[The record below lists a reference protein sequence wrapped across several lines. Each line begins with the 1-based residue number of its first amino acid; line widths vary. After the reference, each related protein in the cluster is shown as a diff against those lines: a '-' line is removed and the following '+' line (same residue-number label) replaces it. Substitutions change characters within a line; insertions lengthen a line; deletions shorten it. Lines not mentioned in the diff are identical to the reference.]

1 MFHVQMTDMAN
12 VDRLSAMPLFLR
24 NQDFWAR
31 VLDPKMHL
39 GSNPKFRDLSFCA
52 GSHRWYV
59 ETPETP
65 AYSPSLTQLGL
76 IDIAQSILERGVWT
90 APSWFMESHLADL
103 FKNSLGWHM
112 KPLNP
117 ERGTLGF
124 AVEQSNVDD
133 AFKQALVTARW
144 QAEAQGATVDD
155 LWAAQPSFDA
165 GSSAER
171 QFLDNVL
178 VPVLGYPLLDYL
190 RLQTPLPSLG
200 LDPIDF
206 GGQRTDFVLDTLR
219 GLKLVIEVDGGQHQE
234 QAQILLD
241 KKRDKALIDLKW
253 SVWRVKTSELGDC
266 ATLQAKLRKYLTK
279 SDGSAHWGVNQL
291 IAKPRPRELMTCVWG
306 ATVAARIQFLLLQSM
321 REGVLPWDESWRVCI
336 VEHDTD
342 IGGTALNDLADW
354 LGRLRELYGLGEFP
368 GITLIHDSESHDI
381 DLLIDVGIID
391 PYRSTVRSATPIA
404 WSRPANE
411 VASVPKRPFTTRMI
425 VANDPSGDLI
435 ASFVQDLF
443 RKSEL
448 RDGQKEIIGRILRN
462 QDVIGLLPTGGGKSL
477 TYHLCGLLRGGMTI
491 YVSPLKSLLQD
502 QRERLVDCGIDLA
515 VEISSALSLSEKA
528 LASQQ
533 LIVGGVRFLLVS
545 PERFLID
552 QFRVD
557 LSQFRA
563 QWGEVSQVVIDE
575 CHCVS
580 EWGHDFRPAYLSLSR
595 IVKDRTSR
603 LGISAPLVALTGT
616 ASSIVLADVRRELGV
631 MDEGSVIR
639 AKKLDRPEIEMS
651 CVRLPQK
658 QKHERIQQL
667 VHDFVIN
674 ATSPQEGLLVFCRF
688 IGSTEGVLNIT
699 SELLSFAPANGLRFY
714 CGKNP
719 DWRKFAAFRTKV
731 KKSEISEK
739 AAMNVVPAWA
749 LVSEGHLAKW
759 EQVKSKVQRDFIS
772 GLKEG
777 FPVLVATTAFGMGI
791 DKPSVR
797 KVIHVMTPQ
806 SPEAYYQEVGRAG
819 RDKVSSQAVLLF
831 SDEDAGI
838 TDKILAPGATI
849 DEARHS
855 YQEFKKINKYGGGD
869 FIRTFYFHQN
879 SFLGQEHEIRHIVTL
894 LNDIRNALKD
904 NNSLIFQYK
913 PSDGD
918 EDVVDVGSDGIQV
931 EKNLEYATV
940 RLIILGVV
948 KDYTKDYNG
957 KALELSLHPE
967 WEHIRDNRTKL
978 AEYYADHF
986 RRYVHKYQVKIET
999 KGERKIIE
1007 SSSVG
1012 AIERETATAIV
1023 SYVYEQIER
1032 KRREASRQMLELAR
1046 KAITDQEG
1054 FRQALMLYLQV
1065 SEKFTQDLEGLA
1077 KDGQLLSWKAF
1088 LDRVDTPDE
1097 LLELHGACQRVIES
1111 YPTHS
1116 GLRAISAVTRRN
1128 PSADEMRRSEEEFDA
1143 ALKFCEESDGKAS
1156 AKAMG
1161 DAIVDYAERTD
1172 VRLTS
1177 SLQGAFGKWLM
1188 RNGFMDE
1195 AQRFFIREP
1204 VRNAWIAS
1212 VLKDVNATTPKVR
1225 GL

>member
-1 MFHVQMTDMAN
+1 MAMAN

-24 NQDFWAR
+24 SQDFWAR
-31 VLDPKMHL
+31 VLDPKTHL
-39 GSNPKFRDLSFCA
+39 GGNSKHRDLSFSA
-52 GSHRWYV
+52 GSHRWHL
-59 ETPETP
+59 EAPESP
-65 AYSPSLTQLGL
+65 PFSPSRIQLGL

-90 APSWFMESHLADL
+90 APSWRMEGHLADL
-103 FKNSLGWHM
+103 FGKCLGWDI

-124 AVEQSNVDD
+124 SVAQSNVDD
-133 AFKQALVTARW
+133 AFNQALVTARW
-144 QAEAQGATVDD
+144 QAEAQGATVED
-155 LWAAQPSFDA
+155 LWAAQPSFDT

-190 RLQTPLPSLG
+190 RLQTLLPSLG
-200 LDPIDF
+200 LDPIEF

-219 GLKLVIEVDGGQHQE
+219 GIKLVIEVDGGQHQE
-234 QAQILLD
+234 QAKILLD
-241 KKRDKALIDLKW
+241 KKRDKALSNLKW
-253 SVWRVKTSELGDC
+253 SIWRVKTSELGDT
-266 ATLQAKLRKYLTK
+266 ATLQEKLRKYLTK
-279 SDGSAHWGVNQL
+279 SDGTAHWGVNQML
-291 IAKPRPRELMTCVWG
+291 AKPRSRELMTCVWG
-306 ATVAARIQFLLLQSM
+306 ATVAARIQFLLLQAL
-321 REGVLPWDESWRVCI
+321 REGILPWDEPWHVCI
-336 VEHDTD
+336 FEHDTD
-342 IGGTALNDLADW
+342 IRGTALDDLADW
-354 LGRLRELYGLGEFP
+354 LGRLRELYGMGEFP
-368 GITLIHDSESHDI
+368 GITLMCDPESCDI
-381 DLLIDVGIID
+381 DLFIDVAIIA
-391 PYRSTVRSATPIA
+391 PHRPAIRFATPTA

-411 VASVPKRPFTTRMI
+411 VAAVPKRPFTTRMI
-425 VANDPSGDLI
+425 VASDPSGDLI
-435 ASFVQDLF
+435 TTFVQDLF

-448 RDGQKEIIGRILRN
+448 RDGQQEIIARILRN

-515 VEISSALSLSEKA
+515 VEISSALTMTQKA
-528 LASQQ
+528 VASQQ

-595 IVKDRTSR
+595 IVKDRTNR
-603 LGISAPLVALTGT
+603 LGVSAPLVALTGT

-631 MDEGSVIR
+631 VDDGSVIR

-651 CVRLPQK
+651 CERLPQK

-667 VHDFVIN
+667 VHDFIIN
-674 ATSPQEGLLVFCRF
+674 ATNPQEGLLVFCRF

-699 SELLSFAPANGLRFY
+699 SELLGSAPLNGLRFY

-719 DWRKFAAFRTKV
+719 DWRKFAAFRTKT
-731 KKSEISEK
+731 KAKEISEE
-739 AAMNVVPAWA
+739 AALNQVPTWA
-749 LVSEGHLAKW
+749 LASEGQLAQW

-772 GLKEG
+772 DLKG
-777 FPVLVATTAFGMGI
+777 SFPVLVATTAFGMGI

-831 SDEDAGI
+831 SDEDADI
-838 TDKILAPGATI
+838 TDKILAPSATI
-849 DEARHS
+849 DEARHH
-855 YQEFKKINKYGGGD
+855 YDEFKKRNKFGGGD

-879 SFLGQEHEIRHIVTL
+879 SFLGPEHEIRHIVML
-894 LNDIRNALKD
+894 LNDIRKALAS
-904 NNSLIFQYK
+904 NNSLIFQY
-913 PSDGD
+913 SDGD
-918 EDVVDVGSDGIQV
+918 GGDGGYGDGADGGADGLQED
-931 EKNLEYATV
+931 KNLEYATV

-957 KALELSLHPE
+957 KALQLSLHPD
-967 WEHIRDNRTKL
+967 WELIRDNGAAL

-999 KGERKIIE
+999 KGEQKILE
-1007 SSSVG
+1007 ALSVG
-1012 AIERETATAIV
+1012 AIEKETATAIV
-1023 SYVYEQIER
+1023 TYVYEQIER

-1046 KAITDQEG
+1046 KAITDQLG

-1065 SEKFTQDLEGLA
+1065 SEKFTQDLEELA
-1077 KDGQLLSWKAF
+1077 NDGQLFSWKDS

-1097 LLELHGACQRVIES
+1097 IIELHGACQRVIES
-1111 YPTHS
+1111 YPTHF

-1128 PSADEMRRSEEEFDA
+1128 PSDDEMRRSEEEFDA
-1143 ALKFCEESDGKAS
+1143 AMKFCEESDGKAN

-1161 DAIVDYAERTD
+1161 DAIVDYANARTLGFPVD
-1172 VRLTS
+1172 YKGRLE
-1177 SLQGAFGKWLM
+1177 
-1188 RNGFMDE
+1188 NG
-1195 AQRFFIREP
+1195 
-1204 VRNAWIAS
+1204 
-1212 VLKDVNATTPKVR
+1212 
-1225 GL
+1225 

>member
-1 MFHVQMTDMAN
+1 MAN

-24 NQDFWAR
+24 HQDFWAR
-31 VLDPKMHL
+31 VLDPKTHL
-39 GSNPKFRDLSFCA
+39 VSNPKHRDLSFSA
-52 GSHRWYV
+52 GSHRWHV
-59 ETPETP
+59 ATPETP
-65 AYSPSLTQLGL
+65 AYTPSRTQLGL

-90 APSWFMESHLADL
+90 APSWHMEEHLADL
-103 FKNSLGWHM
+103 FGKNLGWEI

-124 AVEQSNVDD
+124 AVAQSIIDD

-144 QAEAQGATVDD
+144 QAEAKGATVDD
-155 LWAAQPSFDA
+155 LWSTQPSFDA

-178 VPVLGYPLLDYL
+178 VPTLGYPLLDYL
-190 RLQTPLPSLG
+190 RLQTPLSSLG

-206 GGQRTDFVLDTLR
+206 GGQRIDFVLDTFR
-219 GLKLVIEVDGGQHQE
+219 GVKLVIEVDGGQHQE
-234 QAQILLD
+234 PAQLLLD
-241 KKRDKALIDLKW
+241 KKRDKALNNLNPKW
-253 SVWRVKTSELGDC
+253 SVWRVKTSELGDI

-279 SDGSAHWGVNQL
+279 PDGTAHWGVDQS

-306 ATVAARIQFLLLQSM
+306 ATVAARIQFLLLQAL
-321 REGVLPWDESWRVCI
+321 REGILPWDEPWHVCI
-336 VEHDTD
+336 IEHDTA
-342 IGGTALNDLADW
+342 IGDTAVTDLADW
-354 LGRLRELYGLGEFP
+354 FGRLREMYGLAEFL
-368 GITLIHDSESHDI
+368 GIKLMRDPEAHDI
-381 DLLIDVGIID
+381 DLLIDVAIIA
-391 PYRSTVRSATPIA
+391 PYRPTVRSAVPSA

-411 VASVPKRPFTTRMI
+411 VAAAPKRSFTSRMI
-425 VANDPSGDLI
+425 VAEDPSEDLI
-435 ASFVQDLF
+435 TAFVQDWF
-443 RKSEL
+443 RKTKL

-502 QRERLVDCGIDLA
+502 QRERLIDCGIDLA
-515 VEISSALSLSEKA
+515 VEISSALTLSQKA
-528 LASQQ
+528 VASQQ

-595 IVKDRTSR
+595 IVKDRTNR
-603 LGISAPLVALTGT
+603 LGVSAPLVALTGT

-631 MDEGSVIR
+631 VEDGSVIR
-639 AKKLDRPEIEMS
+639 AKKLDRPEIDMS

-674 ATSPQEGLLVFCRF
+674 ATGPQEGLLVFCRF

-699 SELLSFAPANGLRFY
+699 SELLGSAPPNGLRFY

-719 DWRKFAAFRTKV
+719 DWRKFAAFRTKIKAV
-731 KKSEISEK
+731 EISEK
-739 AAMNVVPAWA
+739 AAINVVPVWA
-749 LVSEGHLAKW
+749 LASEGQLAQW

-819 RDKVSSQAVLLF
+819 RDKISSQAVLLF
-831 SDEDAGI
+831 SDEDAEI
-838 TDKILAPGATI
+838 TDRILSPGATI
-849 DEARHS
+849 DEARLI
-855 YQEFKKINKYGGGD
+855 YEDFKKKNKFGGGD

-879 SFLGQEHEIRHIVTL
+879 SFLGTEHEIRHIVTL
-894 LNDIRNALKD
+894 LNDVRKSLVK

-913 PSDGD
+913 AGDGNEEGAEGVSDGLQ
-918 EDVVDVGSDGIQV
+918 E

-957 KALELSLHPE
+957 KTLALSLHPD
-967 WEHIRDNRTKL
+967 WESIRDDATTL
-978 AEYYADHF
+978 ADYYADHF
-986 RRYVHKYQVKIET
+986 RSYVQKYQVNIEA
-999 KGERKIIE
+999 KGEQKILEAPSVE
-1007 SSSVG
+1007 S
-1012 AIERETATAIV
+1012 IDKETATAIV
-1023 SYVYEQIER
+1023 TYVYEQIER

-1046 KAITDQEG
+1046 KGISDQQG

-1065 SEKFTQDLEGLA
+1065 SEKFTQDLEELA
-1077 KDGQLLSWKAF
+1077 KDAQFLSWKDF

-1097 LLELHGACQRVIES
+1097 ILELHGACQRIIES

-1128 PSADEMRRSEEEFDA
+1128 PSDDEMRRSEEEFDA
-1143 ALKFCEESDGKAS
+1143 ALQFCEEFYGKAN
-1156 AKAMG
+1156 AKALG
-1161 DAIVDYAERTD
+1161 DAIVDYVERTD
-1172 VRLTS
+1172 IRLTDG
-1177 SLQGAFGKWLM
+1177 LQGAFGKWLM

-1195 AQRFFIREP
+1195 ARQRFFVRKP
-1204 VRNAWIAS
+1204 VRNTWIAS
-1212 VLKDVNATTPKVR
+1212 VLKEVNATTPVTR